1 LSVQQVQVQLQS
13 PVVRDTY
20 EAWPTQG
27 DVIEVRRVTRTTVHR
42 RYYLL
47 ADEEPIQQLR
57 VEFEV
62 AGPPVEEFADY
73 EVREL
78 EVVTEEEEEIIYYY
92 GRIGV
97 VRGNILLLNPQLRER
112 WGLDKYKDPKRG
124 IQEGVLAGFIDPVT
138 SPAYD
143 PSPWSGFWVL
153 GRNVWPVLRG
163 WNPHEGFPMK
173 VSCIIYPVK
182 FTAIEVTRENYPEL
196 YEKLERRL
204 IKTRT
209 LYVHATK
216 PVE

>member
-1 LSVQQVQVQLQS
+1 M
-13 PVVRDTY
+13 VRDTH

-27 DVIEVRRVTRTTVHR
+27 DILEVRRVTRTAITR

-57 VEFEV
+57 VEFDV
-62 AGPPVEEFADY
+62 AGPPTEEFKDY
-73 EVREL
+73 EVKEL
-78 EVVTEEEEEIIYYY
+78 QIETTPEEEIIFYY

-112 WGLDKYKDPKRG
+112 WGLDKYRDPKRG
-124 IQEGVLAGFIDPVT
+124 IQEGVIAGFIDPIV
-138 SPAYD
+138 SPLYN

-153 GRNVWPVLRG
+153 GNNVWPVLRG
-163 WNPHEGFPMK
+163 WNPHRYPIK
-173 VSCIIYPVK
+173 VAAIIYPIK
-182 FTAIEVTRENYPEL
+182 FTAVEITKDNYPEL
-196 YEKLERRL
+196 CEKLERRL

-209 LYVHATK
+209 LYIHATK

>member
-1 LSVQQVQVQLQS
+1 VQVQLQS
-13 PVVRDTY
+13 PVVRDTH

-27 DVIEVRRVTRTTVHR
+27 DILEVRRVTKTGVRS

-57 VEFEV
+57 IEFDV
-62 AGPPVEEFADY
+62 PGPPTKEFDDY
-73 EVREL
+73 EVKEL
-78 EVVTEEEEEIIYYY
+78 QIETSPEEEVIFYY

-124 IQEGVLAGFIDPVT
+124 IMEGVLAGFIDPIT

-153 GRNVWPVLRG
+153 GTNVWPVLRA
-163 WNPHEGFPMK
+163 WNPHSYPVK

-182 FTAIEVTRENYPEL
+182 FTVVEVTREDMPEL

-204 IKTRT
+204 IKTRA
-209 LYVHATK
+209 LYIHAAK

>member
-1 LSVQQVQVQLQS
+1 MQLQS
-13 PVVRDTY
+13 PIVRDTH

-27 DVIEVRRVTRTTVHR
+27 DVVEVRRVTKTAVTR

-57 VEFEV
+57 VEFDV
-62 AGPPVEEFADY
+62 AGPPTEEFKEY
-73 EVREL
+73 EVKEL
-78 EVVTEEEEEIIYYY
+78 QIETSPEEEVIFYYA
-92 GRIGV
+92 RIGV
-97 VRGNILLLNPQLRER
+97 IRGNILLLNPQLRER

-124 IQEGVLAGFIDPVT
+124 IMEGVLAGFIDPIV

-153 GRNVWPVLRG
+153 GKNVWPVLRA
-163 WNPHEGFPMK
+163 WNPYNRPVK
-173 VSCIIYPVK
+173 VACIIYPVK
-182 FTAIEVTRENYPEL
+182 FTVVEVTRDNYPEL

-204 IKTRT
+204 IKTRA
-209 LYVHATK
+209 LYIHAAK